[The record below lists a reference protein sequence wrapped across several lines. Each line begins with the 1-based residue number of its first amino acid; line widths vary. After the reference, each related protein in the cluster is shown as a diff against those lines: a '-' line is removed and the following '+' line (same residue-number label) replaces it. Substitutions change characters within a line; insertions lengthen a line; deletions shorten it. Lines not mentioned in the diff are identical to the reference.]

1 MTRTIKLMV
10 PMVPK
15 KMGNKR
21 RSNRNNFFG
30 FSLVNVISFSFIA
43 FLTIMLTDGRVWYSI
58 VKMNVIH
65 RILNG

>member
-1 MTRTIKLMV
+1 MV
-10 PMVPK
+10 PMK
-15 KMGNKR
+15 IGNNSKI
-21 RSNRNNFFG
+21 NLNNFLG

-43 FLTIMLTDGRVWYSI
+43 FLTIMLTVGRVWSSV